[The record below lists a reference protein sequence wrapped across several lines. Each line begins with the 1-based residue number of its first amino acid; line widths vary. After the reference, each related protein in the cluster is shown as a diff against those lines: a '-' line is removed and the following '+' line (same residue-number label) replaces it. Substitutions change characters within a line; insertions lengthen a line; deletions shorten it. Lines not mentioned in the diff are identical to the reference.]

1 MLKLVTRLKAH
12 HSKDLP
18 FIRKIYEAMANMD
31 NSQGWLC
38 GNCRKMKSPQAWFCD
53 SCGQPWEDCV
63 QSTRRQA
70 SQPRQNYSDG
80 SQHGGGVP
88 WGNSGWTDPSTPG
101 NGQRPRRRSRRKPK
115 QAQQHQQAPV
125 QGGQG
130 QGYGTGKGQGKQ
142 KGKTQVL
149 APLPPPTGPPPAAS
163 WDLASAPWMTVPPAP
178 PSQDPPTS
186 GESTAEQTLRL
197 IALQMQQNPDAVT
210 PEVQALVQRHKT
222 LGKKQFTKELHSAIK
237 DLGQARQ
244 SLDTA
249 VNARSALMARWR
261 SFLNASLKQWKDYTE
276 MFQSQ
281 EKACQ
286 EQIAAAREAVA
297 KAKEDFAAKQT
308 EDTQEI
314 SDGEND
320 MVEGAS
326 KEASS
331 RILGGMQHM
340 TSGLQQLSEEAEKVQ
355 MEEEARQA
363 KRPRKADTVDDD
375 MAEISAPSSALGAKA
390 LQPFATPGQ

>member
-1 MLKLVTRLKAH
+1 
-12 HSKDLP
+12 
-18 FIRKIYEAMANMD
+18 
-31 NSQGWLC
+31 
-38 GNCRKMKSPQAWFCD
+38 MKSPQAWFCD
-53 SCGQPWEDCV
+53 SCGQSWEACA
-63 QSTRRQA
+63 QRTRRQA
-70 SQPRQNYSDG
+70 SQPRQTYSDG
-80 SQHGGGVP
+80 PQTDGGVP
-88 WGNSGWTDPSTPG
+88 WGNSSWMDPSASG
-101 NGQRPRRRSRRKPK
+101 NGQQPRRRSRRKPK
-115 QAQQHQQAPV
+115 QAQHHQAHG

-130 QGYGTGKGQGKQ
+130 QGYGGGKGQGKQ
-142 KGKTQVL
+142 KGKAQAL
-149 APLPPPTGPPPAAS
+149 APLPPPAGPPPTAS
-163 WDLASAPWMTVPPAP
+163 RDPAHAPWMSGPPAP
-178 PSQDPPTS
+178 PSQEAPTS
-186 GESTAEQTLRL
+186 GESAAEQTLRL

-210 PEVQALVQRHKT
+210 PEVQALVQKHKT

-244 SLDTA
+244 SLDAA
-249 VNARSALMARWR
+249 VHARSALMARWR
-261 SFLNASLKQWKDYTE
+261 SFLDASLKQWKDYTE

-314 SDGEND
+314 SDGETD

-363 KRPRKADTVDDD
+363 KRPRKADARDDE
-375 MAEISAPSSALGAKA
+375 MAEATAPSSALGAKA
-390 LQPFATPGQ
+390 LQLFAQPGQPVSCPRGFAFATAVMPAVESFHHR